1 CKFIENNIGC
11 WVDNTTIGNALID
24 SSFFCHN
31 TQVGVRIVSGV
42 VGITNSSFLQNNN
55 FDIENQGTSD
65 ISAETNWWEHTTYVE
80 TIDTVPNNF
89 SNIFDK
95 SDDPAKGTVSISN
108 PQISLTNFDYNIAGF
123 QVFFNNTTTPI
134 ANCLWSFG
142 DNTESTQINP
152 MHTYTE
158 PGYYDVCL
166 EPTNCNENPR
176 GTICKT
182 ILIKGLSTLYPNI
195 SGNTNTYIG
204 IIHGA
209 GFTPEDVV
217 TLLKPGQPDIVADTI
232 VFIDGAHIKAF
243 FTLENAPL
251 GEWDL
256 LVSGSILNDTLQ
268 NALLI
273 KENKPYSFQTYIEGR
288 SRLLI
293 NRPENIRIV
302 VKNLSNQTAFGVPVF
317 VSLSAKFKVTPTN
330 AIVSDS
336 IPQAILDSLENG
348 FIKWYNPEINDTL
361 LLGFFVI
368 PVIPSNDF
376 AYIDLTVQSSYI
388 ADNIV
393 KVSVFDPMFTA
404 QDYLDNG
411 ILYRGNSFGFPDC
424 FACAWGI
431 AGLPGIPTPLGVT
444 VGVEGS
450 MMSAMQAGHEIEEG
464 NYGQATLNV
473 ISGVATIISLTATAA
488 ALMGTGPVVATAVGV
503 ATTASLISTAA
514 GFYTGTP
521 GISGCA
527 DCVGDIT
534 EFGLDVRSSWDPNEK
549 IGLLNSTEENYFQG
563 NQVMPYTIYFENAS
577 TATAPA
583 NEVFITDVIDT
594 TVLDINTV
602 EFIGFGFADTIVNFI
617 IPIKDSSFTFD
628 VNLSPVKNIIVR
640 VRGFID
646 LSTST
651 INWSFR
657 TFDPITMDLPYDI
670 ELGFLNPNITAPEGE
685 GFVKFR
691 ISPKENLPN
700 STVIANDASI
710 VFDYNTP
717 IVTPNWI
724 NTIDIVEP
732 ESEVLL
738 LNSIQ
743 TDTTFT
749 VSWFG
754 NDSESGISSYDI
766 FYSTNGSPYE
776 LWLRVPY
783 TINEQLFDG
792 EIGNTYCFYSVSSDN
807 AGNIE
812 NAPSVADACTQ
823 VTVGMDA
830 LPSSKGYLLLQNTPN
845 PFNDETTIGFIL
857 PETSQVSLIV
867 TNQLGQKEV
876 ILDGMFNAGHH
887 NINYTPKTNTS
898 NLSFYTLTTPKYT
911 KTLKMIKYK

>member
-1 CKFIENNIGC
+1 MFDYCTQVPIAKDLQTQVSFENNVFNTTNSFMAIGLIHTNGIAGASYPLNKTNVGSIINIPYAPLQDLLIPQNNTLTIEPGVIIKSNLLAPFYPSTINVQGTLLAQGLPNEPIVFTSYRDDEYGGDTNGDGSATTPNVSNWSSVEIAASSGNSSVIGNCLFRFGSYDNGALNITGSSPSVTNCTFFKCKRGVDVVNSNTQINTCKFIENNIGC

-293 NRPENIRIV
+293 NRP
-302 VKNLSNQTAFGVPVF
+302 
-317 VSLSAKFKVTPTN
+317 
-330 AIVSDS
+330 
-336 IPQAILDSLENG
+336 
-348 FIKWYNPEINDTL
+348 
-361 LLGFFVI
+361 
-368 PVIPSNDF
+368 
-376 AYIDLTVQSSYI
+376 
-388 ADNIV
+388 
-393 KVSVFDPMFTA
+393 
-404 QDYLDNG
+404 
-411 ILYRGNSFGFPDC
+411 
-424 FACAWGI
+424 
-431 AGLPGIPTPLGVT
+431 
-444 VGVEGS
+444 
-450 MMSAMQAGHEIEEG
+450 
-464 NYGQATLNV
+464 
-473 ISGVATIISLTATAA
+473 
-488 ALMGTGPVVATAVGV
+488 
-503 ATTASLISTAA
+503 
-514 GFYTGTP
+514 
-521 GISGCA
+521 
-527 DCVGDIT
+527 
-534 EFGLDVRSSWDPNEK
+534 
-549 IGLLNSTEENYFQG
+549 
-563 NQVMPYTIYFENAS
+563 
-577 TATAPA
+577 
-583 NEVFITDVIDT
+583 
-594 TVLDINTV
+594 
-602 EFIGFGFADTIVNFI
+602 
-617 IPIKDSSFTFD
+617 
-628 VNLSPVKNIIVR
+628 
-640 VRGFID
+640 
-646 LSTST
+646 
-651 INWSFR
+651 
-657 TFDPITMDLPYDI
+657 
-670 ELGFLNPNITAPEGE
+670 
-685 GFVKFR
+685 
-691 ISPKENLPN
+691 
-700 STVIANDASI
+700 
-710 VFDYNTP
+710 
-717 IVTPNWI
+717 
-724 NTIDIVEP
+724 
-732 ESEVLL
+732 
-738 LNSIQ
+738 
-743 TDTTFT
+743 
-749 VSWFG
+749 
-754 NDSESGISSYDI
+754 
-766 FYSTNGSPYE
+766 
-776 LWLRVPY
+776 
-783 TINEQLFDG
+783 
-792 EIGNTYCFYSVSSDN
+792 
-807 AGNIE
+807 
-812 NAPSVADACTQ
+812 
-823 VTVGMDA
+823 
-830 LPSSKGYLLLQNTPN
+830 
-845 PFNDETTIGFIL
+845 
-857 PETSQVSLIV
+857 
-867 TNQLGQKEV
+867 
-876 ILDGMFNAGHH
+876 
-887 NINYTPKTNTS
+887 
-898 NLSFYTLTTPKYT
+898 
-911 KTLKMIKYK
+911 